1 MVKGVLYVEIKLAVS
16 NERYEE
22 IKNVLLDRGITVSDS
37 ADLVLYEANRFAD
50 NLVVK
55 GQDDTVRY
63 VLPVSEIII
72 IESFGHTVEVH
83 TKSGSY
89 RSCERLYQLANLL
102 DPDKFLRISNSVII
116 AKGKVKQITPSLSMK
131 FSLTMENGKRV
142 DVTRSYYY
150 IFKEAFGI

>member
-1 MVKGVLYVEIKLAVS
+1 MEIKLAVS

-22 IKNVLLDRGITVSDS
+22 IKNALLDRGITVSDS
-37 ADLVLYEANRFAD
+37 AELVLYEADRYTD
-50 NLVVK
+50 NLIVK
-55 GQDDTVRY
+55 GQEDSARY
-63 VLPVSEIII
+63 VVPASEIII

-83 TKSGSY
+83 TKSGTY
-89 RSCERLYQLANLL
+89 RSCDRLYQLANLL

-116 AKGKVKQITPSLSMK
+116 AKDKVKQITPSLSMK
-131 FSLTMENGKRV
+131 FSLTMENGKKV

>member
-1 MVKGVLYVEIKLAVS
+1 MEIKLAVS

-22 IKNVLLDRGITVSDS
+22 IKNALLDRGITVSDS
-37 ADLVLYEANRFAD
+37 AELVLYEADRYTD
-50 NLVVK
+50 NLIVK
-55 GQDDTVRY
+55 GQEDFVRY
-63 VLPVSEIII
+63 VVPASEIII

-83 TKSGSY
+83 RKSGTY
-89 RSCERLYQLANLL
+89 RSCDRLYQLANLL

-116 AKGKVKQITPSLSMK
+116 AKDKVKQITPSLSMK

>member
-1 MVKGVLYVEIKLAVS
+1 VS

-22 IKNVLLDRGITVSDS
+22 IKNALLDRGITVSDS
-37 ADLVLYEANRFAD
+37 AELVLYEADRYTD
-50 NLVVK
+50 NLIVK
-55 GQDDTVRY
+55 GQEDSARY
-63 VLPVSEIII
+63 VVPASEIII

-83 TKSGSY
+83 TKSGTY
-89 RSCERLYQLANLL
+89 RSCDRLYQLANLL

-116 AKGKVKQITPSLSMK
+116 AKDKVKQITPSLSMK
-131 FSLTMENGKRV
+131 FSLTMENGKKV

>member
-1 MVKGVLYVEIKLAVS
+1 MEIKLAVS

-22 IKNVLLDRGITVSDS
+22 IKNALLDRGITVSDS
-37 ADLVLYEANRFAD
+37 AELVLYEADRYTD
-50 NLVVK
+50 NLIVK
-55 GQDDTVRY
+55 GQEDSARY
-63 VLPVSEIII
+63 VVPASEIII

-83 TKSGSY
+83 TKSGTY
-89 RSCERLYQLANLL
+89 RSCDRLYQLANLL

-116 AKGKVKQITPSLSMK
+116 AKDKVKQITPSLSMK
-131 FSLTMENGKRV
+131 FSLTMENRKKV

>member
-1 MVKGVLYVEIKLAVS
+1 MEIKLAVS

-22 IKNVLLDRGITVSDS
+22 IKNALLDRGITINDS

-55 GQDDTVRY
+55 GQDDAVRH
-63 VLPVSEIII
+63 VVPVSEIII

-89 RSCERLYQLANLL
+89 RSCDRLYQLANLL

-116 AKGKVKQITPSLSMK
+116 AKGKVEQITPSLSMK

>member
-1 MVKGVLYVEIKLAVS
+1 MEIKLAVS

-22 IKNVLLDRGITVSDS
+22 IKNALLDRGITVSDS
-37 ADLVLYEANRFAD
+37 AELVLYEADRYTD
-50 NLVVK
+50 NLIVK
-55 GQDDTVRY
+55 GQEDSARY
-63 VLPVSEIII
+63 VVPANEIII

-83 TKSGSY
+83 TKSGTY
-89 RSCERLYQLANLL
+89 RSCDRLYQLANLL

-116 AKGKVKQITPSLSMK
+116 AKDKVKQITPSLSMK
-131 FSLTMENGKRV
+131 FSLTMENGKKV

>member
-1 MVKGVLYVEIKLAVS
+1 MEIKLAVS

-22 IKNVLLDRGITVSDS
+22 IKNALLDRGITVSDS
-37 ADLVLYEANRFAD
+37 AELVLYEADRYTD
-50 NLVVK
+50 NLIVK
-55 GQDDTVRY
+55 GQGDSARFV
-63 VLPVSEIII
+63 VPASEIII

-83 TKSGSY
+83 TKSGTY
-89 RSCERLYQLANLL
+89 RSCDRLYQLANLL

-116 AKGKVKQITPSLSMK
+116 AKDKVKQITPSLSMK

>member
-1 MVKGVLYVEIKLAVS
+1 MEIKLAVS

-22 IKNVLLDRGITVSDS
+22 IKNALLDRGITVSDS
-37 ADLVLYEANRFAD
+37 AELVLYEADRYTD
-50 NLVVK
+50 NLIVK
-55 GQDDTVRY
+55 GQEDSARY
-63 VLPVSEIII
+63 VVPASEIII

-83 TKSGSY
+83 TKSGTY
-89 RSCERLYQLANLL
+89 RSCDRLYQLANLL

-116 AKGKVKQITPSLSMK
+116 AKDKVKQITPSLSMR
-131 FSLTMENGKRV
+131 FSLTMVNGKRV

>member
-1 MVKGVLYVEIKLAVS
+1 MEIKLAVS

-22 IKNVLLDRGITVSDS
+22 IKNALLDRGITVSDS
-37 ADLVLYEANRFAD
+37 AELVLYEADRYTD
-50 NLVVK
+50 NLIVK
-55 GQDDTVRY
+55 GQGDSARFV
-63 VLPVSEIII
+63 VPASEIII

-83 TKSGSY
+83 TKSGTY
-89 RSCERLYQLANLL
+89 RSCDRLYQLANLL

-116 AKGKVKQITPSLSMK
+116 AKDKVKQITPSLSMK
-131 FSLTMENGKRV
+131 YSLTMENGKRV

>member
-1 MVKGVLYVEIKLAVS
+1 MEIQLAVS

-22 IKNVLLDRGITVSDS
+22 LKNVLLQLGITVSDS
-37 ADLVLYEANRFAD
+37 ADLVLHEVNRFAD
-50 NLVVK
+50 NLIVK
-55 GQDDTVRY
+55 GQEDGSHHV
-63 VLPVSEIII
+63 VPVSEIII

-83 TKSGSY
+83 TNRGSY
-89 RSCERLYQLANLL
+89 RSSDRLYQLTNLL

-116 AKGKVKQITPSLSMK
+116 AKDKVKQITPSLSMK

-150 IFKEAFGI
+150 IFKEAFRI

>member
-1 MVKGVLYVEIKLAVS
+1 MEIMLAVS
-16 NERYEE
+16 QERYEE
-22 IKNVLLDRGITVSDS
+22 IKKALLERGITVSDS

-50 NLVVK
+50 NLIVK
-55 GQDDTVRY
+55 GQDDSSRY
-63 VLPVSEIII
+63 VISVSEIII

-83 TKSGSY
+83 TKKGSY
-89 RSCERLYQLANLL
+89 KSFDRLYQLVNLL

-116 AKGKVKQITPSLSMK
+116 AKDKVKQIAPSLSMK
-131 FSLTMENGKRV
+131 FMLTMENGKRV

>member
-1 MVKGVLYVEIKLAVS
+1 MEIQLAVS

-22 IKNVLLDRGITVSDS
+22 LKNVLLQLGITVSDS
-37 ADLVLYEANRFAD
+37 ADLVLHEVNRFAD
-50 NLVVK
+50 NLIVK
-55 GQDDTVRY
+55 GQEDGSHHV
-63 VLPVSEIII
+63 VHVSEIII

-83 TKSGSY
+83 TNRGSY
-89 RSCERLYQLANLL
+89 KSSDRLYQLTNLL

-116 AKGKVKQITPSLSMK
+116 AKDKVKQITPSLSMK

-150 IFKEAFGI
+150 IFKEAFRI

>member
-1 MVKGVLYVEIKLAVS
+1 MEIQLAVS

-22 IKNVLLDRGITVSDS
+22 IKNVLLQLGITVSDS
-37 ADLVLYEANRFAD
+37 ADLVLHEVNRFVD
-50 NLVVK
+50 NLIVK
-55 GQDDTVRY
+55 GQEDGSHHV
-63 VLPVSEIII
+63 VPVSEIII

-83 TKSGSY
+83 TNRGSY
-89 RSCERLYQLANLL
+89 KSSDRLYQLTNLL

-116 AKGKVKQITPSLSMK
+116 AKDKVKQITPSLSMK

-150 IFKEAFGI
+150 IFKEAFRI

>member
-1 MVKGVLYVEIKLAVS
+1 MEIKLAVS

-22 IKNVLLDRGITVSDS
+22 IKNALLDRGITVSDS
-37 ADLVLYEANRFAD
+37 AELVLYEADRYTD
-50 NLVVK
+50 NLIVK
-55 GQDDTVRY
+55 GHEDSARY
-63 VLPVSEIII
+63 VVPASEIII

-83 TKSGSY
+83 TKSGTY
-89 RSCERLYQLANLL
+89 RSCDRLYQLANLL

-116 AKGKVKQITPSLSMK
+116 AKDKVKQITPSLSMK
-131 FSLTMENGKRV
+131 FSLTMENGKKV

>member
-1 MVKGVLYVEIKLAVS
+1 MEIKLAVS

-22 IKNVLLDRGITVSDS
+22 IKNALLDRGITVSDS
-37 ADLVLYEANRFAD
+37 AELVLYEADRYTD
-50 NLVVK
+50 NLIVK
-55 GQDDTVRY
+55 GQEDSARY
-63 VLPVSEIII
+63 VVPASEIII

-83 TKSGSY
+83 TKSGTY
-89 RSCERLYQLANLL
+89 RSCDRLYQLANLL

-116 AKGKVKQITPSLSMK
+116 AKDKVKQITPSLSMK
-131 FSLTMENGKRV
+131 FSLTMKNGKKV